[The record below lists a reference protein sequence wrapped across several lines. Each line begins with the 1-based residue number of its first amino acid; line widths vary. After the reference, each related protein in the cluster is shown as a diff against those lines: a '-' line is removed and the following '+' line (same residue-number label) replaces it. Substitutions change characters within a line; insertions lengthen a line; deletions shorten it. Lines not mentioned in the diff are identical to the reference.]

1 MSLNAVHFH
10 RPKSVAEHSACFGVV
25 ILALAAAAVGLQ
37 WILHLV
43 P

>member
-1 MSLNAVHFH
+1 MSLNTVHFQ
-10 RPKSVAEHSACFGVV
+10 RPKSVAEHGACFGVA
-25 ILALAAAAVGLQ
+25 IIALAAAAVALQ

>member
-1 MSLNAVHFH
+1 MSLHPGPERHA
-10 RPKSVAEHSACFGVV
+10 KSVAEHGICFGTAVV
-25 ILALAAAAVGLQ
+25 VLMAVAVGLQ